1 MTSRKFKPSAAFRK
15 KEEQLRQSILLETK
29 EKLRTDMQK
38 LCDDPQHCDA
48 VIVSQ
53 FNELPVHSFIIKA
66 RFPKFYKYMQD
77 QPESNKIK
85 IGDVSLPELKQWM
98 KTLYSEDK
106 IDRVFMEEAL
116 PDLGTTGNH
125 PTEEGV
131 SLARDLLSL
140 FNQSSTRD
148 IEFCIDGNTV
158 SAHKAILASRSDYF
172 AAMFSSSWSEASQSS
187 VSIPDVSYEIFH
199 AILKFIYGVSQD
211 VLKFPASKV
220 MRVADMYGMQDL
232 VDLIGVDI
240 KINKCHLF
248 HKPCTYCIPQVY
260 ECLKLCEAYY
270 RMESIQLQCIQWLSK
285 NFDKTLASRHFPQLS
300 ERFQE
305 DVRQNIQQ
313 QLSSS
318 TAPLTWLKCNFL
330 NSSLR
335 NLNTSWVQA
344 VVNFVEEVRE
354 FCLKVT
360 AENFHAFVELPIIS
374 AFIKESN
381 NSSSLLEQFL
391 NEIIERLTVANC
403 CYILQA
409 LQKVVDAV
417 MAMDESESHFR
428 DPFDRES
435 IRVVQE
441 CIKRCEK
448 FIIGRI
454 GPVSQTKAW
463 KNISSSKQKE
473 LKSRAFF
480 VDL

>member
-1 MTSRKFKPSAAFRK
+1 MTSRKFKPSAAFKK

-53 FNELPVHSFIIKA
+53 FNELPVHSFMIKA
-66 RFPKFYKYMQD
+66 RFPEFYKYMQD

-106 IDRVFMEEAL
+106 IDRVFIEKAL

-125 PTEEGV
+125 PTKEGV
-131 SLARDLLSL
+131 SLASDLLSL
-140 FNQSSTRD
+140 FNQSSARD
-148 IEFCIDGNTV
+148 IEFCVDGNTV

-285 NFDKTLASRHFPQLS
+285 NFDKTLASRHFPQMS
-300 ERFQE
+300 KRFQE

-318 TAPLTWLKCNFL
+318 TAAVTWLKCNSL

-344 VVNFVEEVRE
+344 VINFVEEVRE

-360 AENFHAFVELPIIS
+360 AENFHAFFELPIIS

-381 NSSSLLEQFL
+381 NSSTLLEQFL
-391 NEIIERLTVANC
+391 NEIIERLTAANC

-409 LQKVVDAV
+409 LQKVIDAV

-435 IRVVQE
+435 LQVVQE

-463 KNISSSKQKE
+463 KDISSSKQKE